1 MVVAVRILRVRR
13 RTVEH
18 LPPPSQSAPAER
30 HVGDAEAEREA
41 DSEGEDEMFW
51 NELMTCN

>member
-1 MVVAVRILRVRR
+1 M
-13 RTVEH
+13 EH
-18 LPPPSQSAPAER
+18 LPPPSQAAPAER